1 MFVVVQSADRHFL
14 SLDSPIKRPSEKR
27 AWLGHLSR
35 EANPRK
41 TVRNC
46 RCETRKEGR
55 PMERCVME
63 SITHVHNEE
72 EPGSAHPP
80 APDLTV
86 PERLSPG
93 PSRCA
98 RAWAW
103 AWLRASRA
111 PWGGSRLAWRKGNRV
126 HAAEAALLAAWGA
139 PGGHNMSPKV

>member
-1 MFVVVQSADRHFL
+1 
-14 SLDSPIKRPSEKR
+14 
-27 AWLGHLSR
+27 
-35 EANPRK
+35 
-41 TVRNC
+41 
-46 RCETRKEGR
+46 
-55 PMERCVME
+55 MERCVME

-111 PWGGSRLAWRKGNRV
+111 PRGGSRLAW
-126 HAAEAALLAAWGA
+126 
-139 PGGHNMSPKV
+139 PGGKETERMLRKRLFWPPGARREVTTCPQSYEKYQIQKCFFPSSLWKKDLVFLGTTCLLW